1 MGRRGRNRGD
11 SGADGQRRGLRIGGG
26 EKPGAVL
33 KGPPITLT
41 CECGEKCELAYGE
54 RWQCETCG
62 RIWDTNRI
70 PREQYE
76 QIRRM
81 SLRFRTLPIG
91 FGAVVAALAIFFTL
105 TGNVFSVFLLLPI
118 AMSIWFVFL
127 RPLHRRRYRAAVK
140 GLPRWELRA
149 D

>member
-1 MGRRGRNRGD
+1 MGRRGRQRSE
-11 SGADGQRRGLRIGGG
+11 SGARGVRIGGG

-41 CECGEKCELAYGE
+41 CECGEKKDLPYGE
-54 RWQCETCG
+54 RWRCERCG
-62 RIWDTNRI
+62 RVWDTNRI

-76 QIRRM
+76 EIRRL
-81 SLRFRTLPIG
+81 SLRFRALPIA
-91 FGAVVAALAIFFTL
+91 FGALIAALAIFFTL
-105 TGNVFSVFLLLPI
+105 TGNIFSVFFLLPV
-118 AMSIWFVFL
+118 ALTTWFVFL
-127 RPLHRRRYRAAVK
+127 RPVHRRRYRAAVK